1 MKDEKETHD
10 EELKKVRR
18 QSRLELLAESPN
30 RDGVGA
36 ISARLRS
43 ASICEGAAG
52 SSAEFVDDEMLLC

>member
-18 QSRLELLAESPN
+18 QLRLELLAESPN

-43 ASICEGAAG
+43 ASICEGADS
-52 SSAEFVDDEMLLC
+52 SSAELVDDAMVLC